1 MERFGKH
8 WWWQW
13 ALPATSN
20 LQVWRCKNTE
30 VLWHI
35 EGLTCSSTAYSRLG
49 IREEGS
55 LPTRS
60 STHPEG
66 RQLLVCKTGSAG
78 RERNK
83 KGVCRLGDPSG
94 CFQWAENLKG
104 HFLAEGRPWLSKVPT
119 GDWCFCK
126 PQSCRELLEETA
138 RLEERLQPEKILAG
152 GSGSY
157 IFIFNKFA
165 SASRSDFSVGKIH
178 LIPFSI
184 FCVLINYCMR
194 V

>member
-1 MERFGKH
+1 MQNYTSFMTYRGFDLLIHSLFTAGHQGGRLLAHEELNTPRGET
-8 WWWQW
+8 
-13 ALPATSN
+13 ALWCAE
-20 LQVWRCKNTE
+20 Q
-30 VLWHI
+30 
-35 EGLTCSSTAYSRLG
+35 G
-49 IREEGS
+49 
-55 LPTRS
+55 
-60 STHPEG
+60 
-66 RQLLVCKTGSAG
+66 QQAG
-78 RERNK
+78 RETRR
-83 KGVCRLGDPSG
+83 GVCRLGDPSG
-94 CFQWAENLKG
+94 CFQWAEDLKG
-104 HFLAEGRPWLSKVPT
+104 HFLAEGRPWLSKVPM

-165 SASRSDFSVGKIH
+165 SASRSAFSVGKIH